1 MNQWIKRQT
10 RLIGQTVSLIP
21 LEEEHF
27 DDLRSLSGDERIW
40 KFFPVNGADPVRLTD
55 MLNTVV
61 GERDKGNQFPFV
73 IVHNK
78 QNKIV
83 GSTRFMDLQPKHQ
96 KLEIGGTW
104 LHPDYW
110 SSQVNIESKLLLLT
124 HCFEELR
131 TIRVLLKTDET
142 NTRSRKAI
150 EKIGGVF
157 EGILRSDMIRDN
169 GIRRNSAYYSIIDCE
184 WPTVKNKLVEL
195 YWARKS
201 GSGQLVEASPQKDH

>member
-1 MNQWIKRQT
+1 MNQWINRQT
-10 RLIGQTVSLIP
+10 RLVGQTVSLIP
-21 LEEEHF
+21 LEIEHF

-40 KFFPVNGADPVRLTD
+40 KFFPVNGADPVRLTN
-55 MLNTVV
+55 MLNTVL

-73 IVHNK
+73 IVHNE

-184 WPTVKNKLVEL
+184 WPSVKNKLVEL

-201 GSGQLVEASPQKDH
+201 GSAQLV